1 MPIAAKELL
10 QAVERTKVQSGKR
23 NFTQSIEM
31 IINLRD
37 IDLKKT
43 ENRFQELVELP
54 YAVGKKRLCIIA
66 SGEMALNARKG
77 GAELVLQRTELE
89 NLTNDKKRLK
99 ELANLYDFFIAE
111 ASLMPLVGRVLGATL
126 GPRGKM
132 PTPVS
137 PTADISELMEKHR
150 KMVLLRLRN
159 QPVIQCKVGK
169 ETTPNKEIVENVN
182 FSLAR
187 IEPRLK
193 RGIKSISSIYLKST
207 MGSPVKVKL

>member
-66 SGEMALNARKG
+66 SGEMALNARKA

-89 NLTNDKKRLK
+89 NMTNDKKRLK
-99 ELANLYDFFIAE
+99 ELASLYDFFIWGC
-111 ASLMPLVGRVLGATL
+111 LCHNFTL
-126 GPRGKM
+126 
-132 PTPVS
+132 
-137 PTADISELMEKHR
+137 DHWLIS
-150 KMVLLRLRN
+150 
-159 QPVIQCKVGK
+159 
-169 ETTPNKEIVENVN
+169 
-182 FSLAR
+182 
-187 IEPRLK
+187 
-193 RGIKSISSIYLKST
+193 
-207 MGSPVKVKL
+207 